1 MKELLI
7 QLKAIAEPTRLRILA
22 ICAAGELTVSEL
34 TRVLGQSQPRVSR
47 HLKLLCDAGLLTRF
61 REGTWVFY
69 RLADA
74 SSETAARLS
83 DAIVSLLPANNP
95 ELDRDRQRL
104 AEVRQVRKAAA
115 ESYFNENAEQWDE
128 IRALHVDEAE
138 VEKTLLSVVPSATHH
153 SVIDIGTGT
162 GRILELF
169 GASVDRGLGID
180 FSREMLSLARLKLSN
195 ANLSKCLVRQGDM
208 YALPAADGDFDIA
221 FLHLVLHY
229 ADDPLAAIIEA
240 SRVIAPMGLLAVVDF
255 APHDVEALREQHAH
269 RRLGFRDEEITDMF
283 LSSCLQCVG
292 IHSLPGDP
300 LTVKIWLGEKQNG
313 AGLVV
318 AKDQAEIDIVKEPR
332 T

>member
-1 MKELLI
+1 MNELLK

-69 RLADA
+69 RLTDA
-74 SSETAARLS
+74 SSGTAARLS
-83 DAIVSLLPANNP
+83 DAIVALLPANDP
-95 ELDRDRQRL
+95 ELNRDRQRL
-104 AEVRQVRKAAA
+104 AEVRQARKVAA
-115 ESYFNENAEQWDE
+115 ELYFNENAEQWDE

-153 SVIDIGTGT
+153 SMIDIGTGT

-169 GASVDRGLGID
+169 GASFDRGLGID

-208 YALPAADGDFDIA
+208 YALPAADGEFDIA

-229 ADDPLAAIIEA
+229 ADQPLDAIIEA
-240 SRVIAPMGLLAVVDF
+240 SRVIAPMGRLAVVDF
-255 APHDVEALREQHAH
+255 ASHDVEALREQHAH
-269 RRLGFRDEEITDMF
+269 RRLGFGDEEIAEMF
-283 LSSCLQCVG
+283 AHSDLQCIG

-300 LTVKIWLGEKQNG
+300 LTVKIWLGEKQSG
-313 AGLVV
+313 AGLVG
-318 AKDQAEIDIVKEPR
+318 ASDQAEIDIVKEPH

>member
-1 MKELLI
+1 M
-7 QLKAIAEPTRLRILA
+7 
-22 ICAAGELTVSEL
+22 
-34 TRVLGQSQPRVSR
+34 
-47 HLKLLCDAGLLTRF
+47 
-61 REGTWVFY
+61 
-69 RLADA
+69 
-74 SSETAARLS
+74 
-83 DAIVSLLPANNP
+83 
-95 ELDRDRQRL
+95 
-104 AEVRQVRKAAA
+104 
-115 ESYFNENAEQWDE
+115 
-128 IRALHVDEAE
+128 
-138 VEKTLLSVVPSATHH
+138 PSATHH

-221 FLHLVLHY
+221 FLHQVLHY
-229 ADDPLAAIIEA
+229 ADAPLAAIIEA

-283 LSSCLQCVG
+283 ISSCLQCVG